1 MEKKEWLDKPY
12 NNLNSAL
19 RERFGRKVIKLSVD
33 GGFSCPNRDGKLGV
47 GGCIFCTE
55 KGSGEFSGCGHQPIR
70 IQIDQQIELLSDKWS
85 EVLYMVYFQSFSNT
99 YGDLAFMEKQ
109 FREALSHP
117 SVIGLAIATRVDCV
131 SDDVLKLLEK
141 LNRETYIWVELGL
154 QSIYEKQHKVLNTG
168 YLPSQFIETT
178 KKLSAHGIQ
187 VVGHIILGLPDA
199 PKQALEETVNFL
211 NACPINGLKIHMLNV
226 LKGTVLAELYEKE
239 AFPLLDMDD
248 YIKQLLYII
257 EHLRADIVI
266 HRVTG
271 DGAKELLIA
280 PNWIL
285 NKRKV
290 LNTLLKEL
298 KKKEIY
304 QGKSVV

>member
-1 MEKKEWLDKPY
+1 VEKKEWLDKPY

-131 SDDVLKLLEK
+131 SDDALKLLEK

-187 VVGHIILGLPDA
+187 VVGHI
-199 PKQALEETVNFL
+199 
-211 NACPINGLKIHMLNV
+211 
-226 LKGTVLAELYEKE
+226 Y
-239 AFPLLDMDD
+239 
-248 YIKQLLYII
+248 
-257 EHLRADIVI
+257 
-266 HRVTG
+266 
-271 DGAKELLIA
+271 
-280 PNWIL
+280 
-285 NKRKV
+285 
-290 LNTLLKEL
+290 
-298 KKKEIY
+298 
-304 QGKSVV
+304 